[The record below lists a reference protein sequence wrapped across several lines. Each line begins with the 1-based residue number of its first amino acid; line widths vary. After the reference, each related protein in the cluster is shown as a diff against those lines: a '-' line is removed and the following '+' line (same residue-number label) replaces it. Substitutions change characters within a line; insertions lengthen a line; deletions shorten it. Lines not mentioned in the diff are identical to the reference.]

1 MAEFSKKELQPGE
14 HVGDIVRKI
23 REECDLT
30 REELSVQSSVQLKYV
45 IAFEEYRYHEL
56 PGVMYGRNFLKSI
69 AAVCNVNPDRLV
81 KRFEEEAR
89 DFPFRDNAKAPQSIP
104 ATSFWT
110 PKRLRTAAII
120 GFFIIALLYIG
131 YELRGFVIPP
141 DLQIIAPKDNIEVNA
156 ATVAVSGKTDPGVK
170 VTINGTDITVDDA
183 GTFKTTIDLA
193 SGVNTITIV
202 ATHKFGRQN
211 RVVRNLFAR
220 P

>member
-1 MAEFSKKELQPGE
+1 MSQFSKKEIQPGE
-14 HVGDIVRKI
+14 HVGDILRQI
-23 REECDLT
+23 REECNLT
-30 REELSVQSSVQLKYV
+30 REELATQSNVQLKYI

-56 PGVMYGRNFLKSI
+56 PGVLYGRNFLKSI
-69 AAVCNVNPDRLV
+69 AGVCNINPDRLV

-89 DFPFRDNAKAPQSIP
+89 AFPFRDNTRAPQSIP

-110 PKRLRTAAII
+110 PKRLRTAGII
-120 GFFIIALLYIG
+120 GFLVIALLYIG

-156 ATVAVSGKTDPGVK
+156 ATVTVSGKTDPGVK

-183 GTFKTTIDLA
+183 GSFTAAIDVA
-193 SGVNTITIV
+193 DGVNTITIV